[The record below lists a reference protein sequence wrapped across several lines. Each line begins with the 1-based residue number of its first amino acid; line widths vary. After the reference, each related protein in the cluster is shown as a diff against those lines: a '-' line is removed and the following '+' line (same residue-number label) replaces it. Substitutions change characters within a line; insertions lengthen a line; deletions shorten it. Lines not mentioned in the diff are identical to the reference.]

1 MLIKC
6 KDKGDILIMENLNAR
21 TNNEDGLHEKLG
33 KQLNQLLPDIEGTTL
48 ETGSRCSCD
57 IKVNIS
63 RKKLLI
69 IFSSHSLEITNG
81 QTPGDRLGSFTC
93 FESMGASV
101 MD

>member
-6 KDKGDILIMENLNAR
+6 KDKGNILIMGNLNAR

-48 ETGSRCSCD
+48 ETGNRCSCD
-57 IKVNIS
+57 VKVNIS
-63 RKKLLI
+63 RKKLLTI
-69 IFSSHSLEITNG
+69 SSSHSLEITNG
-81 QTPGDRLGSFTC
+81 QTPGGRLWNFTC
-93 FESMGASV
+93 FKSMGASV